1 MISNSVRRAQEQV
14 ESRNFQIRKRILE
27 YDDVLNK
34 QRQVIYAIR
43 RDILM
48 GEDVD
53 TMDYLTDVLTDV
65 VSEHAPDSVYPEDWD
80 MDTLSGRGEPLL
92 PGYPGTSKPWT
103 SRA

>member
-1 MISNSVRRAQEQV
+1 M
-14 ESRNFQIRKRILE
+14 LE

-34 QRQVIYAIR
+34 QREVIYAIR

-53 TMDYLTDVLTDV
+53 TLAYVEDVLTDI
-65 VSEHAPDSVYPEDWD
+65 VSEHAPDSVYPEEWD
-80 MDTLSGRGEPLL
+80 MDTLSAEVNRF
-92 PGYPGTSKPWT
+92 YPSIKTSSPWT